1 MIFTVKPEGRGDYPT
16 IQAAIDAIPE
26 DASRGYEIRVHEG
39 VYEERLVVNRDGI
52 RIRGV
57 GDPARII
64 ITGIASATDL
74 LPDGREK
81 TTFLSATVL
90 VTGADVE
97 ISGLTIRNDAGDGRK
112 VGQAVA
118 LYTAGDRGI
127 YRGCRLIA
135 AQDTLFCGPMMPLV
149 ETDIAPRVSR
159 AESVPAVNEPLHT
172 EGREYFEDCYI
183 HGNVDFIFGS
193 YRCWFEGCT
202 LFMDARGGWYTACN
216 TPEDQPFGFVFHEC
230 LLTGEC
236 NPGKAKLGRPWRKYC
251 RTHFLSCE
259 MDEHVDPRGFEDWDE
274 TRVVTDRMGE
284 WRTRGARADQK
295 SRHPA
300 QRRMTDE
307 EAAEMTAEAVLNGWN
322 PREEK

>member
-1 MIFTVKPEGRGDYPT
+1 MVYTVKPDGLGDFET
-16 IQAAIDAIPE
+16 IQAAVDAVPE
-26 DASRGYEIRVHEG
+26 EHPGTAEIRIYEG
-39 VYEERLVVNRDGI
+39 VYEERPVVNRD
-52 RIRGV
+52 RVLLKGV
-57 GDPARII
+57 GNAEKII

-74 LPDGREK
+74 LPDGTEK

-90 VTGADVE
+90 VTGADVTIE
-97 ISGLTIRNDAGDGRK
+97 NLTIRNDAGDGRK

-118 LYTAGDRGI
+118 LYAAGDRGVC
-127 YRGCRLIA
+127 RRCRLIA

-149 ETDIAPRVSR
+149 ERDIAPRISR

-172 EGREYFEDCYI
+172 EGRVYFEDCYI
-183 HGNVDFIFGS
+183 RGNVDFIFGS
-193 YRCWFEGCT
+193 YRCWFERCT

-216 TPEDQPFGFVFHEC
+216 TPEDQPYGFVFHEC
-230 LLTGEC
+230 VLTGEC
-236 NPGKAKLGRPWRKYC
+236 NPGRAKLGRPWRKYC
-251 RTHFLSCE
+251 RTHFLACD

-295 SRHPA
+295 DRHPA

-307 EAAEMTAEAVLNGWN
+307 EAAAMTREAVLNGWN
-322 PREEK
+322 P